1 MASVLETFL
10 FLFESDADKLKRGLD
25 DADKKTENLEQDL
38 KDTDGAA
45 GMLGG
50 SLLQVAGA
58 VGGMI
63 GSFLA
68 FGTVKALVLETAGLI
83 DDMGD
88 AAAVFDLPVERLSA
102 WAMAVEMSDGTQQ
115 GFIASLNTLNTGLN
129 SIATKGKGLMLP
141 FLQELGLSMA
151 DVKEGAKDPLSALE
165 KMADKFQTL
174 SRAEAAGLGSK
185 IGLDQ
190 GTINLLSRGRE
201 GLAEIIKRQQE
212 LGVVTTGQIEKAGEF
227 DEAMKEWNATTA
239 DVKREFVVTLL
250 PTLTEFLRVLGGI
263 VKWMQENK
271 TFVLTFFAAVATMLV
286 AVYAPAAWNAAVA
299 TWALVA
305 PYVAVVAAILAFAAI
320 LALVVDDLYAFGQGN
335 DSVIGEIARKWPI
348 VGDAIHAVGR
358 VLAWLI
364 AFWAAQMGFLV
375 DLITQGPEA
384 AVNNFADA
392 IKSLV
397 TDIAGEFPLVG
408 VAFDLMVA
416 NMQHGIETVVS
427 VWQWLVDKVQAGIE
441 LFAKAINWFDKAN
454 SYSIVGGKNPL
465 FGEPDAQA
473 AAAGVGA
480 ARRQIAATSS
490 PLLAQ
495 TSASIANSA
504 TNTRSVTKQVSVTGP
519 ITVQTQAKDGDEV
532 ASALSNNLASHLRGA
547 VDETD
552 DGVAA

>member
-88 AAAVFDLPVERLSA
+88 AAAALDLPVEELSA
-102 WAMAVEMSDGTQQ
+102 WAMAAEMSDGTQQ
-115 GFIASLNTLNTGLN
+115 GFIASLNTINTGLN

-141 FLQELGLSMA
+141 FLRELGLSMA

-201 GLAEIIKRQQE
+201 GIAEIIKRQQE
-212 LGVVTTGQIEKAGEF
+212 LGVVTTDQIEKAGKF
-227 DEAMKEWNATTA
+227 DEAMKEWGATTA

-250 PTLTEFLRVLGGI
+250 PTLTEFLHVLGGI
-263 VKWMQENK
+263 VKWMQEHK

-305 PYVAVVAAILAFAAI
+305 PYVAVVAAIVAFAAI

-335 DSVIGEIARKWPI
+335 DSVVGEIAKKWPI
-348 VGDAIHAVGR
+348 VGDAIRAVGKA
-358 VLAWLI
+358 LAWLMAFSI
-364 AFWAAQMGFLV
+364 AFTQFFV
-375 DLITQGPEA
+375 DLIANGPEA
-384 AVNNFADA
+384 AIYNFSEA

-397 TDIAGEFPLVG
+397 TDIAGEFPIVG
-408 VAFDLMVA
+408 EAFDFLVSG
-416 NMQHGIETVVS
+416 MQSGIETVVS

-441 LFAKAINWFDKAN
+441 LFAKAINWFNKAN

-473 AAAGVGA
+473 TTAGVGA

-504 TNTRSVTKQVSVTGP
+504 TSTRSVSKEVNINGP

-532 ASALSNNLASHLRGA
+532 GAALSNNLASHLRGA
-547 VDETD
+547 IDETD